1 MSKSS
6 TTTDTDT
13 DWLPNPHAGELLYSE
28 FMEPLGIQAAELA
41 DAIAV
46 VPARISALIEGSARI
61 DGELD
66 LRLTHYFRMSEGFF
80 LRLQDQYELRSA
92 KRAIAGDLERIV
104 PHAA

>member
-6 TTTDTDT
+6 IITDT

-28 FMEPLGIQAAELA
+28 FMEPLDIDVMALAQA
-41 DAIAV
+41 
-46 VPARISALIEGSARI
+46 ISVEPLRLDALILGSARI

-66 LRLTHYFRMSEGFF
+66 LRLARYFRMSEGFF
-80 LRLQDQYELRSA
+80 LRLQDQYDLRRA
-92 KRAIAGDLERIV
+92 KHALNGDLEKIT